1 MSAFGASTLGSGR
14 NRTSAILHGR
24 EEPASKEPVAWRCE
38 HDHRLHPMAKDS
50 AIVYVEDI
58 NQNVSIIGQV
68 RARGRHVRRMV
79 VCLPCRAKIVE
90 GQS

>member
-1 MSAFGASTLGSGR
+1 MSAFGASALGSGR
-14 NRTSAILHGR
+14 HRTSAAATR
-24 EEPASKEPVAWRCE
+24 WEPESKDPIAWRCE
-38 HDHRLHPMAKDS
+38 YDHRLHPMTKDS
-50 AIVYVEDI
+50 AVVYVEDI

-79 VCLPCRAKIVE
+79 VCLPCRAKIIE